1 MTRASSLPPL
11 GACLAWSIP
20 LGLAFLAVSSL
31 AGAQLRVEEVV
42 TATADARDLA
52 QHGER
57 VLAATEGGLVVLRGG
72 AIERTVGPREGLPGA
87 RTRSVSVTDEG
98 VWVGAVEGTAL
109 LDGADLRVVRTL
121 ELRRVRR
128 AARFAG
134 GSWLASFGDGLH
146 RVEGSSVTPVRL
158 GDAHAYLR
166 LTDLLVQGDEL
177 WVATSGVGVLRVGAD
192 GRVVGRIRRRDGLPA
207 DYVWRLVPHGDRVL
221 AATIDGVAEI
231 DASGIVQ
238 RSSPIARAAR
248 ALPVR
253 DVRDLAVTSDTLWM
267 AAFGRGV
274 FRAPLT
280 GGAPRPA
287 RGSIAEPSALLA
299 TGGAVL
305 VAHAGGVHS
314 LGERAAPVIAGGL
327 PSGDVTALAR
337 AFGTLWVG
345 TFGHGLARL
354 RGGAF
359 EAVTSAHERFGVD
372 RRVNDLAAHGR
383 GDAERL
389 WIATDRGLYV
399 HDGRVFSAVEDP
411 RGPGRVH
418 VTSLHVARSGALW
431 VASTRQLCRFE
442 RERWRCW
449 SGDPTFPVAQL
460 HAVTTDARDRV
471 WVGSL
476 HGLYRFDP
484 ARGTFARHTVSSGD
498 LPVDWVTALVPW
510 GDGVMAGT
518 YHGGL
523 AVGDGRFRTIGEG
536 DGLPSGWVNPHA
548 LRRVGD
554 EVWIGTLERGL
565 VLGRPGA
572 WQHVT
577 TAQGLPSDDVTDVLA
592 DGEHVWVA
600 TRGGLARVSR

>member
-146 RVEGSSVTPVRL
+146 RVEDRRSRPCGSATRTPTCGSPICSCR
-158 GDAHAYLR
+158 
-166 LTDLLVQGDEL
+166 
-177 WVATSGVGVLRVGAD
+177 ATSSGSPPPGSASCASARTAAWSGASAA
-192 GRVVGRIRRRDGLPA
+192 GTGSPA